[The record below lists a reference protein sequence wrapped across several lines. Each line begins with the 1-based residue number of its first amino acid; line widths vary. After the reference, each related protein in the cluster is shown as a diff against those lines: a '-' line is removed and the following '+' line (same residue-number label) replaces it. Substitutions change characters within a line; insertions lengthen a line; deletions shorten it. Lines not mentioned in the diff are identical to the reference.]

1 MSPLFCRICC
11 GVQET
16 FEKMGLLARDLLND
30 CCRGRCSQRSSSIK
44 KKKKKKTVYKNSQ
57 YSQDDLLI
65 VLVSIFYPESTT
77 LIQNKNDAETWISQ
91 F

>member
-1 MSPLFCRICC
+1 MSPIFCRICC

-57 YSQDDLLI
+57 YSQDDVLI

>member
-1 MSPLFCRICC
+1 MSPIFCRICC

-16 FEKMGLLARDLLND
+16 FEKMGLLARDLLSD

>member
-1 MSPLFCRICC
+1 MSPIFCRICC

-44 KKKKKKTVYKNSQ
+44 KKNKKKTVYKNSQ

>member
-1 MSPLFCRICC
+1 MSPIFCRICC

-16 FEKMGLLARDLLND
+16 FEKMGLLARDLLSD
-30 CCRGRCSQRSSSIK
+30 CCRGRCSQRSSSI

>member
-1 MSPLFCRICC
+1 MSPIFCRICC

-44 KKKKKKTVYKNSQ
+44 KKKKKKNFYKNSQ
-57 YSQDDLLI
+57 YKQDDLLI

>member
-1 MSPLFCRICC
+1 MSPIFCRICC

>member
-1 MSPLFCRICC
+1 MSPMFCRICC

>member
-1 MSPLFCRICC
+1 MADVANGAALS
-11 GVQET
+11 
-16 FEKMGLLARDLLND
+16 
-30 CCRGRCSQRSSSIK
+30 K
-44 KKKKKKTVYKNSQ
+44 KKNKKKTVYKNSQ

>member
-1 MSPLFCRICC
+1 MADVANGAALS
-11 GVQET
+11 
-16 FEKMGLLARDLLND
+16 
-30 CCRGRCSQRSSSIK
+30 
-44 KKKKKKTVYKNSQ
+44 KKKTVYKNSQ

-65 VLVSIFYPESTT
+65 VLLSIVYPESTT